1 MGKAWEQ
8 LSLALSLN
16 PRQGLQSLSQTRQ
29 LFFVA
34 GFAA

>member
-8 LSLALSLN
+8 LSLADSPF
-16 PRQGLQSLSQTRQ
+16 PRQGFSLSQTRQ
-29 LFFVA
+29 LIFVA